1 MTEYVLSIDPG
12 VSTGIALIGYEP
24 DSAPTLE
31 GAWQFGGGVVGLG
44 TWSDFLKEGR

>member
-12 VSTGIALIGYEP
+12 VSTGIALIGYAP
-24 DSAPTLE
+24 DDPPTLE